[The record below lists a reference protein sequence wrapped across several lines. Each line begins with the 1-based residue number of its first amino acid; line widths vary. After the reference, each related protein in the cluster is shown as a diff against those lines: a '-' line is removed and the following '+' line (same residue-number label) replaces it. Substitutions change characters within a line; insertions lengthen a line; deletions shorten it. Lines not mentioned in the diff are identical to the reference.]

1 MLSCLLLPAT
11 TLSAGLD
18 PYRNADNYNFSLPDQ
33 KGQLHTLVDYRNK
46 VVLVNFWA
54 SWCTPC
60 LLEMPGMQ
68 RLSNIMNDENFEIL
82 TINTSDTPRRIQETL
97 KRLQVNLIVLQDQ
110 DSTTF
115 KAWNGNVL
123 PTSYLLDYNG
133 LVRYRVV
140 GPMEW
145 DNADVIVKI
154 KKLIKSQ

>member
-1 MLSCLLLPAT
+1 
-11 TLSAGLD
+11 
-18 PYRNADNYNFSLPDQ
+18 
-33 KGQLHTLVDYRNK
+33 
-46 VVLVNFWA
+46 
-54 SWCTPC
+54 
-60 LLEMPGMQ
+60 MQ
-68 RLSNIMNDENFEIL
+68 RLANIMDDENFEIL